1 MNIGLLIT
9 NRSDYM
15 WGNEYIYIYVCERDC
30 KLMIILQKKSY
41 SNETQEM

>member
-15 WGNEYIYIYVCERDC
+15 WGNEYIYIYMYVKE
-30 KLMIILQKKSY
+30 IAS
-41 SNETQEM
+41 

>member
-1 MNIGLLIT
+1 MNISLLIT

-15 WGNEYIYIYVCERDC
+15 WGNEYIYVCERDC
-30 KLMIILQKKSY
+30 KFMIILQKKSY